1 MCEALARL
9 SADGLVQQR
18 PTALPSSPIPAWC
31 RPAACFSIGRAK
43 ELLVVEKLINRVAPA
58 QLAPLEAHVQAE
70 AWR

>member
-1 MCEALARL
+1 MRGAGPAVGRRGRAAAPDRAAIVAYP
-9 SADGLVQQR
+9 SLVQARSVFLHR
-18 PTALPSSPIPAWC
+18 P
-31 RPAACFSIGRAK
+31 GK